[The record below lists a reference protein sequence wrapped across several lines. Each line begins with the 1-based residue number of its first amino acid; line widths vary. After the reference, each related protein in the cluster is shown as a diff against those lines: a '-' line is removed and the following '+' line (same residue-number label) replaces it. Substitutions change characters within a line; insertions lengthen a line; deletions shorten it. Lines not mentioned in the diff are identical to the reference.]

1 MTIGKLFLVPTP
13 IGNLK
18 DITLRALEVLKSV
31 DIIAAEDTRQSLKL
45 LNHFEIKKSL
55 ISYHQHNEQGKSE
68 EIIDRLNEKS
78 ASGIKFMTAT
88 QIPPTEPNE
97 KKMPQAMAMIDAC
110 RYTIKINYTSVEG
123 LEEEV
128 KALVEKNEWITLK
141 KSKKAEKEVNIK
153 EFIYEFKFWVKDEA
167 LVINTV
173 VKSGSREH
181 LSADLLAKYIKEH
194 TSNVDEDA
202 FVDIKREEMY
212 FEKGNKLVPLYNCV

>member
-1 MTIGKLFLVPTP
+1 
-13 IGNLK
+13 
-18 DITLRALEVLKSV
+18 
-31 DIIAAEDTRQSLKL
+31 
-45 LNHFEIKKSL
+45 
-55 ISYHQHNEQGKSE
+55 
-68 EIIDRLNEKS
+68 
-78 ASGIKFMTAT
+78 MTAT

-128 KALVEKNEWITLK
+128 KALFEKNEWITLK

-181 LSADLLAKYIKEH
+181 LSADLLAKYHYITVYRK
-194 TSNVDEDA
+194 
-202 FVDIKREEMY
+202 
-212 FEKGNKLVPLYNCV
+212 C